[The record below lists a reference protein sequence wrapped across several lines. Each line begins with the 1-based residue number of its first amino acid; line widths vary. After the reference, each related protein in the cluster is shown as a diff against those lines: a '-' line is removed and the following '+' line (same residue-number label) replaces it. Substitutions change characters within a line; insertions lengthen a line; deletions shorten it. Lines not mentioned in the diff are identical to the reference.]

1 MKYLV
6 WTAVIVTLS
15 QTSLAQDPNSIKEA
29 VGAPKDY
36 HGSINGDVNFG
47 QIGEDWYATVNLGF
61 SMDFGQIGFG
71 VQVPLRLSLIDNT
84 PTNNNIGGTLRREDW
99 DEFSDYFRIIRF
111 FRYGHK
117 GDLVFV
123 QVGDLP
129 GATLGHGTI
138 VGRYYNNTD
147 IDHYK
152 LGLQVDINTLYGGVE
167 TLFNNVFLSNIIG
180 ARGYF
185 RPWSLVDTESYI
197 NNLALGL
204 SVIADV
210 TAPYVLDDT
219 NRISDGS
226 RRVSDQ
232 KPTTVIG
239 GDIEFKVLSTDVL
252 TITPYLDLNGIVDA
266 GIGLHIGILSTFHIP
281 IISLDLLAKI
291 EYRRFQ
297 GSYIPTYFDSFYEIQ
312 KYGYPYKDPTHNTEI
327 LSPKRYVLD
336 QMSDAF
342 LDGLYAELVFSFI
355 DLFTI
360 GASYDDYQGPYN
372 SNLRIYL
379 SVPAF
384 SVFKFGAYYY
394 KHNFEGASQAFTFD
408 NKSLFLLEAKYQIVP
423 LIYLIAQYWRIWELN
438 KNPESDSYG
447 KFISIDDWSLGVGF
461 CYDF

>member
-1 MKYLV
+1 VVL
-6 WTAVIVTLS
+6 ALS
-15 QTSLAQDPNSIKEA
+15 PAGLAQDPSSIKEA
-29 VGAPKDY
+29 VGAPKEY
-36 HGSINGDVNFG
+36 QGSINGDVNFG
-47 QIGEDWYATVNLGF
+47 QIGEDWYATINLGF

-71 VQVPLRLSLIDNT
+71 VQLPLRLCVIDNK
-84 PTNNNIGGTLRREDW
+84 PNNNNIGGTLRREDW

-152 LGLQVDINTLYGGVE
+152 LGLQADINTVYGGAE

-185 RPWSLVDTESYI
+185 KPWSLVDTESYI

-210 TAPYVLDDT
+210 TAPYRLDDT
-219 NRISDGS
+219 NPNKISDGS

-239 GDIEFKVLSTDVL
+239 GDIEFKVLSTELL
-252 TITPYLDLNGIVDA
+252 TITPYMDLNGIVDA
-266 GIGLHIGILSTFHIP
+266 GIGLHIGILSTFHFP
-281 IISLDLLAKI
+281 VISLDLLARL

-312 KYGYPYKDPTHNTEI
+312 KYQYPYKDETVHED
-327 LSPKRYVLD
+327 LFRPKRYALD
-336 QMSDAF
+336 HMTDKF
-342 LDGLYAELVFSFI
+342 LNGYYAELVFSFI

-360 GASYDDYQGPYN
+360 GASYDDYEGPLN
-372 SNLRIYL
+372 SNIRIYL

-394 KHNFEGASQAFTFD
+394 KHNFEGASQVFTFD
-408 NKSLFLLEAKYQIVP
+408 NKSLFLLEAKYQIAP
-423 LIYLIAQYWRIWELN
+423 FIYLIGQYWRIWELN
-438 KNPESDSYG
+438 KNSYSKSYG
-447 KFISIDDWSLGVGF
+447 DFVSIDDWSLGVGF